1 MERQVK
7 EIVEF
12 FTIKSV
18 RDGELQGRV
27 SGDLAWRLLRGE
39 TKVQEDEYKV
49 REVWEIH
56 QQLDQFIYSV
66 DNVNLSFYAP
76 LKVEKLTFWAL
87 ALSIRC
93 KEE

>member
-7 EIVEF
+7 ELVEF

-39 TKVQEDEYKV
+39 TRPQQDEYKV
-49 REVWEIH
+49 SKTPRGRVCCCCPPPP
-56 QQLDQFIYSV
+56 LPPQFLVSFCGLK
-66 DNVNLSFYAP
+66 NHKPMTTFCFPSPSLS
-76 LKVEKLTFWAL
+76 
-87 ALSIRC
+87 
-93 KEE
+93 

>member
-7 EIVEF
+7 ELVEF

-39 TKVQEDEYKV
+39 TRPQQDEYKV
-49 REVWEIH
+49 SKTPRGRVCCCYPPPSPRNFW
-56 QQLDQFIYSV
+56 SV
-66 DNVNLSFYAP
+66 SVG
-76 LKVEKLTFWAL
+76 
-87 ALSIRC
+87 
-93 KEE
+93 

>member
-49 REVWEIH
+49 SEVWEIH
-56 QQLDQFIYSV
+56 QRLDFIYSV
-66 DNVNLSFYAP
+66 DNVNLSYY
-76 LKVEKLTFWAL
+76 
-87 ALSIRC
+87 SS
-93 KEE
+93 